1 MLLPG
6 FILIVSQTSL
16 SLMFVVLG
24 IILIGAIFSST
35 SKTKESLLRHRWT
48 MSVAVLL
55 ASGAILLVMLPS
67 AFNFFIDPNL
77 QFLSSVSILTIV
89 HGVVAAPAIT
99 LGLIY
104 AFGDLPQ
111 KTKRWMQWAAILWVS
126 SIILGLFLFLEMMG
140 LLPF

>member
-1 MLLPG
+1 MLLPS

-24 IILIGAIFSST
+24 IILIGAIFAST

-67 AFNFFIDPNL
+67 AFNFYIDPNL

-111 KTKRWMQWAAILWVS
+111 KTKRWMHWAAVLWVV
-126 SIILGLFLFLEMMG
+126 SIILGLLLFLEMMG